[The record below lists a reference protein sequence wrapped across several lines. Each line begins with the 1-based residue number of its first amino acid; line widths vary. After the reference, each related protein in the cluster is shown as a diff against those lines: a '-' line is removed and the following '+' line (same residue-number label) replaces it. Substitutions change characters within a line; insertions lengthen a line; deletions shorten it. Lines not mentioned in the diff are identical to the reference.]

1 MRVGI
6 GFDMHPLMRGRK
18 LILGGVAVPF
28 SLGLEGHSDG
38 DALVHSVCDALLG
51 ACALGD
57 IGRHF
62 PSTRE
67 YKGISSLVLL
77 GKVRKMLSRKKYRA
91 GNIDATV
98 IAEFPRLSP
107 FLAQMRK
114 NISGVLG
121 IKISAVS
128 VKSTT
133 AKKLGSIGRG
143 RAIACIAVAA
153 VKLK

>member
-1 MRVGI
+1 MRIGT
-6 GFDMHPLMRGRK
+6 GFDIHPLIRGRK
-18 LILGGVAVPF
+18 LVLGGVAVPF
-28 SLGLEGHSDG
+28 RLGLEGHSDG

-62 PSTRE
+62 PSSKE

-77 GKVRKMLSRKKYRA
+77 GKVRKMLSLKKYRI

-107 FLAQMRK
+107 FLAKMRK

-121 IKISAVS
+121 IRVSAVS
-128 VKSTT
+128 IKSTT
-133 AKKLGSIGRG
+133 AKKLGSIGEG
-143 RAIACIAVAA
+143 RAIACITVAA
-153 VKLK
+153 VNSK